1 MKRYQK
7 KDAYF
12 PERDASTPSEA
23 APDEA
28 SARRIIE
35 DYLHQVGMR
44 LPSAIA
50 KDVIPELR
58 SHLLEQ
64 ASQPSG
70 RLTPDAAW
78 NAVVAM
84 GSPDLLAHEFHREA
98 TAAEAGRIGGGFLN
112 ALKPVYRA
120 WFWRI
125 ALVMVIVDIL
135 VIALKVSQMIAMAP
149 FSPLEPYVAS
159 AIAVIVELQ
168 VWVGAGIAIAYL
180 ALVLASNP
188 QGVRLAELF
197 RGLTERPDWR
207 GRRIHRAQR
216 HLRRRVRKLA
226 KLVSRRSLS
235 IEMAFQIGGGMCLAL
250 IAVILAYL
258 LPVYPSF
265 DILFLLFVAA
275 LTFGHAAF
283 TALRVI
289 VDADY
294 LGVARVLAYLD
305 VLWSLVGIYGINLFF
320 YGPLSLPVP
329 LWDQPNSSFV
339 LFGWKPYVMM
349 FSWIA
354 PLLVLLVVLSMAI
367 RIFEVTAYLRAVPLE
382 PSPPL

>member
-1 MKRYQK
+1 MKRYEK
-7 KDAYF
+7 TDATF
-12 PERDASTPSEA
+12 PERDASQQSGG

-28 SARRIIE
+28 SARQIIE

-64 ASQPSG
+64 ASQPTG

-78 NAVVAM
+78 NAIVAM
-84 GSPDLLAHEFHREA
+84 GSPELLAREFRRES
-98 TAAEAGRIGGGFLN
+98 EAGEVDRTGFGFLN
-112 ALKPVYRA
+112 VLRPAHRA

-125 ALVMVIVDIL
+125 AVVL
-135 VIALKVSQMIAMAP
+135 VIADILWVAYDIVNVFFAP
-149 FSPLEPYVAS
+149 LLAEYWILS
-159 AIAVIVELQ
+159 AIVAQ

-188 QGVRLAELF
+188 QGLPLAEIF
-197 RGLTERPDWR
+197 RGFIERPDWR
-207 GRRIHRAQR
+207 SRRVHRAQR

-226 KLVSRRSLS
+226 RLVSRRELS
-235 IEMAFQIGGGMCLAL
+235 IQMAFQIVGGMSLAI
-250 IAVILAYL
+250 IAVILVYL
-258 LPVYPSF
+258 VPAYPSF
-265 DILFLLFVAA
+265 DILFLLFMAA
-275 LTFGHAAF
+275 LAFGHAGF

-294 LGVARVLAYLD
+294 LDVARVLAYLD
-305 VLWSLVGIYGINLFF
+305 VLWSLVSIYAINLFF

-329 LWDQPNSSFV
+329 LWDKPASSFV
-339 LFGWKPYVMM
+339 LFNWKPYALV

-354 PLLVLLVVLSMAI
+354 PLLVLLIVLSMAI
-367 RIFEVTAYLRAVPLE
+367 KVFEVTAYLRSVPPE
-382 PSPPL
+382 PSPPLPP

>member
-1 MKRYQK
+1 MKRYEK
-7 KDAYF
+7 TDATF
-12 PERDASTPSEA
+12 PGRDASQPSEG

-28 SARRIIE
+28 SARQIIE

-44 LPSAIA
+44 LPSAVA

-58 SHLLEQ
+58 SHLIEQ
-64 ASQPSG
+64 ASQPTG

-84 GSPDLLAHEFHREA
+84 GSPDLLAHEFRREA
-98 TAAEAGRIGGGFLN
+98 TAAEAGRIGGGFLGV
-112 ALKPVYRA
+112 LTPVYRA

-125 ALVMVIVDIL
+125 AVVLVIVDIL
-135 VIALKVSQMIAMAP
+135 FVAYATVVALLTPALAAGSMLSGI
-149 FSPLEPYVAS
+149 VA
-159 AIAVIVELQ
+159 Q
-168 VWVGAGIAIAYL
+168 VWVAAGIVIAYL

-188 QGVRLAELF
+188 QGLPLAEIF
-197 RGLTERPDWR
+197 RGFIERPDWR
-207 GRRIHRAQR
+207 ARRVHRAQR

-226 KLVSRRSLS
+226 RLVSRRELS
-235 IEMAFQIGGGMCLAL
+235 IQMAFQIVGGMSLAL
-250 IAVILAYL
+250 IAIILVYL
-258 LPVYPSF
+258 VPAYPSF

-275 LTFGHAAF
+275 LAFGHAGF

-294 LGVARVLAYLD
+294 LDVARVLAYLD
-305 VLWSLVGIYGINLFF
+305 VLWSLVSIYAINLFF

-329 LWDQPNSSFV
+329 LWDKPTSSFV
-339 LFGWKPYVMM
+339 LFYWKPYALM

-354 PLLVLLVVLSMAI
+354 PLLVLLIVLSMAI
-367 RIFEVTAYLRAVPLE
+367 KVFEVTAYLRSIPPE
-382 PSPPL
+382 PNPPL